1 MIMDPTVLI
10 LGAGASKPF
19 GYPLGRELL
28 LTIKKELSYPE
39 SHPLKKALIGLGIN
53 EKHIYDFR
61 SELTYADPPSVDA
74 FLEDRRDYIDIGKL
88 AMAICLIRCE
98 KDLTLFN
105 IHCEPAQH
113 DSWYRYL
120 MDKMHA
126 LDLDEFKHN
135 KLSIITFN
143 YDRSLEH
150 YLFTTLKH
158 RLNISDDNCAS
169 TLSCLRI
176 IHIHGRLGALPWQ
189 TSGGRE
195 YGPNPKPEETRMAA
209 QEIKIVSEKDEN
221 ANVFNDAFNMMTQ
234 AEKIYF
240 LGFGY
245 YDTNLRRLGMAR
257 LVGKKNVTYGTS
269 IGIGKAIMKS
279 IGETWRI
286 TFPEKNIDIIRL
298 FDDYAPL

>member
-39 SHPLKKALIGLGIN
+39 SHPLKKALIGLGIK

-98 KDLTLFN
+98 KDLALFN

-126 LDLDEFKHN
+126 LDLEEFKHN

-169 TLSCLRI
+169 TLSYLRI

-189 TSGGRE
+189 ANGGRE
-195 YGPNPKPEETRMAA
+195 YNPHSKPEETRTAA

-221 ANVFNDAFNMMTQ
+221 ASVFNDAFNLMAQ
-234 AEKIYF
+234 ADKIYF

-269 IGIGKAIMKS
+269 IGVGKAIMKL

-286 TFPEKNIDIIRL
+286 TFPGRNTDIIRL